1 MVEDLRISMIQSH
14 IIWGDRE
21 ENLAYYGELIR
32 RVQGRSD
39 LAILPETFTTG
50 FAIDEAERLA
60 EPVDGPTLKAVRQ
73 WAADYDIAIAGSFI
87 VEEDGRR
94 YNRAFFMTPAGEA
107 FFYDKRHLF
116 RMAGENTHFSPW
128 SRNQGNA
135 YDLLIYVA
143 NWPEPRRKA
152 WKSLLQARAIENMA
166 YVCGVNRVGID
177 GNGIM
182 FRGDSLVYDPKGK
195 KIADAGKR
203 EEITRTCVLSHSA
216 LEEFRTKFPAWMDAD
231 AFDIHV

>member
-50 FAIDEAERLA
+50 FAINEAERLA

-87 VEEDGRR
+87 VEEDGHR

-107 FFYDKRHLF
+107 FFYDKRL
-116 RMAGENTHFSPW
+116 AG
-128 SRNQGNA
+128 R
-135 YDLLIYVA
+135 
-143 NWPEPRRKA
+143 
-152 WKSLLQARAIENMA
+152 QA
-166 YVCGVNRVGID
+166 
-177 GNGIM
+177 
-182 FRGDSLVYDPKGK
+182 
-195 KIADAGKR
+195 AD
-203 EEITRTCVLSHSA
+203 CPV
-216 LEEFRTKFPAWMDAD
+216 
-231 AFDIHV
+231 